1 PLMSTST
8 GAPSA
13 RARSL
18 GRSDDAKG
26 MPAATAP
33 SPPTTPVAIVR
44 KRRFFRSTPSLLIRD
59 FSNAEHADYTG
70 ASKVGL
76 PALRPLVLPFPVMD
90 NLRKI
95 GAFVVRSVVIGLA
108 LAFVVVWLRPDVFP
122 RPDARETS
130 YAAAV
135 AEAAPTVVNV
145 HIARRIPMRSP
156 LLDDPFNLL
165 PVPD

>member
-1 PLMSTST
+1 
-8 GAPSA
+8 
-13 RARSL
+13 
-18 GRSDDAKG
+18 
-26 MPAATAP
+26 
-33 SPPTTPVAIVR
+33 
-44 KRRFFRSTPSLLIRD
+44 
-59 FSNAEHADYTG
+59 
-70 ASKVGL
+70 
-76 PALRPLVLPFPVMD
+76 LPFPVMD

-165 PVPD
+165 PVPDRLETSLGSGVIVDSRGYILTNHHVIAGAD